1 MTDGTDGDDDDD
13 NGSRS
18 DNDAVSFASVESSC

>member
-13 NGSRS
+13 NGSQS
-18 DNDAVSFASVESSC
+18 DNDVVSFASVESCC